1 MVLHPKLLAQ
11 PQLTLDEKR
20 RRKNSV
26 QPGAAVAAASVVVVV
41 VVVAVVDG
49 GEPLV
54 VLLRD
59 AHVPHL
65 KVYDFAV
72 VVGESPFLANRH
84 L

>member
-41 VVVAVVDG
+41 VVDG

>member
-1 MVLHPKLLAQ
+1 M
-11 PQLTLDEKR
+11 
-20 RRKNSV
+20 

-41 VVVAVVDG
+41 VVVVDDG

-59 AHVPHL
+59 AHAPHL

>member
-1 MVLHPKLLAQ
+1 M
-11 PQLTLDEKR
+11 
-20 RRKNSV
+20 

-41 VVVAVVDG
+41 VVDG